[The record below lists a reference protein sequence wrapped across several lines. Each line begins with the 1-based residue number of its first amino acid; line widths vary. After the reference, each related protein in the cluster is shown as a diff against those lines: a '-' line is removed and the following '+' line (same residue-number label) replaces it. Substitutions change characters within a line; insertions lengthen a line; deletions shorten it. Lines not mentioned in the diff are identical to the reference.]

1 MTSSKNPMPL
11 ATNPF
16 LSPSQKNCW
25 PKLLHELSLE
35 DGLESFLEWENQF
48 LQFGRLVGSS
58 EHPKQ
63 YVDCQLLNLLEESVG
78 PVLKDLDFEAFAEEV
93 FKIFDDDEETVIISN
108 PISWANLNSILK
120 ISKPMVLSSVV
131 EAPTV
136 KVVNDR
142 VVDEE
147 EAMKNQAGRQF
158 LEAEV
163 EKQIKIDAEAVL
175 ESKTNA
181 QNQVKNHTVAN
192 VQDKSL
198 DPNFL
203 EADLEGKTE
212 AQTQAEATGS
222 YVLGCQSHCQYSSQL
237 QSQHRRSQRRGAGNL

>member
-1 MTSSKNPMPL
+1 MTSSKNPTPL

-142 VVDEE
+142 IVDEE

-158 LEAEV
+158 LEAEGSKNKLKSMRRPFLRA
-163 EKQIKIDAEAVL
+163 KQMLKTRSKTIPL
-175 ESKTNA
+175 PMSKTN
-181 QNQVKNHTVAN
+181 HWI
-192 VQDKSL
+192 
-198 DPNFL
+198 
-203 EADLEGKTE
+203 
-212 AQTQAEATGS
+212 QTFWRPILRARQKPK
-222 YVLGCQSHCQYSSQL
+222 LK
-237 QSQHRRSQRRGAGNL
+237 